1 MVSSTARPTSQTR
14 ARPSQGAPAFLRLR
28 GKSFMSVVL
37 TPDPPLDA
45 WIAQLDEQ
53 IARSPK
59 VFEGRPVL
67 LDVSLLAGLES
78 QLVSLVAML
87 GSRGIRVI
95 GIDGSMPHVLG
106 PYAAEL
112 PAIMSGGRNAQI
124 GGGEIA
130 DREPRGGGVQ
140 VSPEPAR
147 AVEPASLVLDQPVR
161 SGQSVTHTAGD
172 VTIIGSVASGSEVI
186 AGGSIHV
193 YGTLR
198 GRAIAGLLGPGPN
211 GIRPRIFCRRLEA
224 ELLAIDGV
232 YKTADEIA
240 PGLQGRAVQAWLEG
254 DELKVAA
261 LD

>member
-1 MVSSTARPTSQTR
+1 
-14 ARPSQGAPAFLRLR
+14 
-28 GKSFMSVVL
+28 MSVVL
-37 TPDPPLDA
+37 TPDPPLDT

-211 GIRPRIFCRRLEA
+211 GIRPRIFSRRLEA

>member
-1 MVSSTARPTSQTR
+1 MATTKARTQS
-14 ARPSQGAPAFLRLR
+14 FLRLR

-37 TPDPPLDA
+37 TPDLPLDA
-45 WIAQLDEQ
+45 WLSQLDDQ
-53 IARSPK
+53 IGRSPK

-67 LDVSLLAGLES
+67 LDVSLLAGAEAELPD
-78 QLVSLVAML
+78 LIAAL
-87 GSRGIRVI
+87 GQRGVRVI
-95 GIDGSMPHVLG
+95 GIDGSMPHALG
-106 PYAAEL
+106 AQAAQL
-112 PAIMSGGRNAQI
+112 PPVMMGGRNQQV
-124 GGGEIA
+124 A
-130 DREPRGGGVQ
+130 DTTPAAA
-140 VSPEPAR
+140 PAATAEPAR
-147 AVEPASLVLDQPVR
+147 AIEPASLVLDQPVR

-211 GIRPRIFCRRLEA
+211 GARPRIFCRRMEA

-232 YKTADEIA
+232 YKTADELGT
-240 PGLQGRAVQAWLEG
+240 GLQGRAVQAWLEG
-254 DELKVAA
+254 EELRVAA

>member
-1 MVSSTARPTSQTR
+1 MGNTATR
-14 ARPSQGAPAFLRLR
+14 AAAPQFLRLR

-37 TPDPPLDA
+37 TPDAPLDA
-45 WIAQLDEQ
+45 WMAQLDEQ

-67 LDVSLLAGLES
+67 LDVSLLAGLEA
-78 QLVSLVAML
+78 QLVGLVRDLAA
-87 GSRGIRVI
+87 RGIRVI
-95 GIDGSMPHVLG
+95 GIDGSMPHLLG
-106 PYAAEL
+106 PYAADL

-124 GGGEIA
+124 TGGEIA
-130 DREPRGGGVQ
+130 DREPRGGIQ
-140 VSPEPAR
+140 LTRESQTPIAPA
-147 AVEPASLVLDQPVR
+147 ATEPASLVLDSPVR

-186 AGGSIHV
+186 AGGSIHI

-198 GRAIAGLLGPGPN
+198 GRAIAGLLGIGPN
-211 GIRPRIFCRRLEA
+211 GSRPRIFCRRLEA

-232 YKTADEIA
+232 YKTADEIG
-240 PGLQGRAVQAWLEG
+240 PKLQGRAVQAWLDG